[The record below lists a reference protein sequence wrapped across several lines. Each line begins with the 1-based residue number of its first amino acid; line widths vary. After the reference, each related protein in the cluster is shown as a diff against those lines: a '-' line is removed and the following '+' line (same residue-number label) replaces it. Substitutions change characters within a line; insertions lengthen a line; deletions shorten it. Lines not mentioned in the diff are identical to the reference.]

1 MPKPSPG
8 KGSRMGRGRLNI
20 RPARPI
26 SAAGAGAVSG
36 PARGG
41 LAFRAGQALSRGLG
55 RVRAAC
61 G

>member
-1 MPKPSPG
+1 MPPKSV
-8 KGSRMGRGRLNI
+8 KFGRGRLNI

-41 LAFRAGQALSRGLG
+41 LAFRAGQALSRGIS
-55 RVRAAC
+55 RVRAAF

>member
-1 MPKPSPG
+1 MPPKSV
-8 KGSRMGRGRLNI
+8 KFGRGRLNI
-20 RPARPI
+20 RPARPM

-41 LAFRAGQALSRGLG
+41 IAFRAGQALSRGLG
-55 RVRAAC
+55 RIRAAF